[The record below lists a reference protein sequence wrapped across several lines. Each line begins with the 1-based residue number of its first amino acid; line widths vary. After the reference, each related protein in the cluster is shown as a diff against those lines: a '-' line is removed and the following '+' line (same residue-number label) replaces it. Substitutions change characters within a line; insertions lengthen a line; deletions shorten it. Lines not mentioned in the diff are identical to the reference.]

1 MVLLIHKIKRGRK
14 DMTKTLESKLNEFFI
29 EHDIENEEVK
39 TALRKVFDTTCK
51 TDFLYE
57 LMEEAESNDQ
67 EYFYDV
73 DFTAV
78 LEKYVHIFKGVNAVF
93 HIEQIFGLNGGW
105 GMDLFY
111 ISDDL
116 QGLVIVD
123 M

>member
-1 MVLLIHKIKRGRK
+1 
-14 DMTKTLESKLNEFFI
+14 MTKTLESKLNEFFI

-39 TALRKVFDTTCK
+39 AALLKVFETTCE
-51 TDFLYE
+51 TAFLYE
-57 LMEEAESNDQ
+57 LLEEAKGNEQ

-73 DFTAV
+73 DFTVV
-78 LEKYVHIFKGVNAVF
+78 LENYVNIFKGVNAVS
-93 HIEQIFGLNGGW
+93 HIEEIFGLNGGW